1 MTGKRKKHQDIVG
14 TWVRA
19 QSDDTPYPDEITFA
33 PDGIYSGKMA
43 PGSRSASKL
52 DVGVFDRIDEKSIR
66 MSTSTDRDETFALD
80 VSGEDLK
87 LVDEAGQE
95 LAYKRRPDHHSPSD
109 AALPDEAGGKPSG
122 EVKP

>member
-1 MTGKRKKHQDIVG
+1 VSGKRKKHPDIVG

-19 QSDDTPYPDEITFA
+19 PSDDTPYPHEITFA

-80 VSGEDLK
+80 VSDEDLK

-95 LAYKRRPDHHSPSD
+95 LAYKRRPDHDSASD
-109 AALPDEAGGKPSG
+109 AAPRTKRTGSRPGR
-122 EVKP
+122 